1 MIKTLRKWNIV
12 VDEVFFLQGAN
23 KADVL
28 ECFGANIFFDD
39 QDVHALPASQVV
51 PSARVP
57 YKKERNHMNRH
68 EQRIIAMKS
77 IYQHLLLD
85 KDIRKCV
92 YECMDGCNE
101 IDGYLYS
108 LTIGTAENKEKYI
121 DMINPLLRKDWSFDR
136 LSILEQTI
144 LLIAFQEILVNET
157 PKAIVINEAV
167 TLAKNTVM
175 KMRINY

>member
-1 MIKTLRKWNIV
+1 
-12 VDEVFFLQGAN
+12 
-23 KADVL
+23 
-28 ECFGANIFFDD
+28 
-39 QDVHALPASQVV
+39 
-51 PSARVP
+51 
-57 YKKERNHMNRH
+57 MNRH

-157 PKAIVINEAV
+157 QKAIVINEAV
-167 TLAKNTVM
+167 TLAKKYCDEDAYKLLNGV
-175 KMRINY
+175 IDQL

>member
-1 MIKTLRKWNIV
+1 
-12 VDEVFFLQGAN
+12 
-23 KADVL
+23 
-28 ECFGANIFFDD
+28 
-39 QDVHALPASQVV
+39 
-51 PSARVP
+51 
-57 YKKERNHMNRH
+57 MNRH

-167 TLAKNTVM
+167 TLAKKYCDEDGSGSFDTGDGDGADPYRDGCSED
-175 KMRINY
+175 KHQGGCQS

>member
-57 YKKERNHMNRH
+57 YKKGEKPH
-68 EQRIIAMKS
+68 E
-77 IYQHLLLD
+77 
-85 KDIRKCV
+85 
-92 YECMDGCNE
+92 
-101 IDGYLYS
+101 
-108 LTIGTAENKEKYI
+108 
-121 DMINPLLRKDWSFDR
+121 
-136 LSILEQTI
+136 
-144 LLIAFQEILVNET
+144 
-157 PKAIVINEAV
+157 
-167 TLAKNTVM
+167 
-175 KMRINY
+175 